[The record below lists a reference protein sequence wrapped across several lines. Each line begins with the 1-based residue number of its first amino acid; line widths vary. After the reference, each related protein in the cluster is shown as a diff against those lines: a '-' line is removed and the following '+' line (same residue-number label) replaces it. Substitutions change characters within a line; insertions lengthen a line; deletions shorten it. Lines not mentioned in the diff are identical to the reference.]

1 MRRCLG
7 LPRASWR
14 GKYTQ
19 ILIRAMIMNRACIS
33 SCVNINQIDDHDE
46 EDKGNYN
53 DHDGDNV
60 KFDDG
65 DDLVEDDGNIFSDN
79 IAGMKS

>member
-1 MRRCLG
+1 M
-7 LPRASWR
+7 
-14 GKYTQ
+14 
-19 ILIRAMIMNRACIS
+19 
-33 SCVNINQIDDHDE
+33 INQSDDHDG
-46 EDKGNYN
+46 EDNGYYN
-53 DHDGDNV
+53 DHDGDND

>member
-1 MRRCLG
+1 M
-7 LPRASWR
+7 
-14 GKYTQ
+14 
-19 ILIRAMIMNRACIS
+19 
-33 SCVNINQIDDHDE
+33 INQSDDHDD

-53 DHDGDNV
+53 DHNRDNV

>member
-1 MRRCLG
+1 M
-7 LPRASWR
+7 
-14 GKYTQ
+14 
-19 ILIRAMIMNRACIS
+19 
-33 SCVNINQIDDHDE
+33 NINQSDDHDD

-53 DHDGDNV
+53 DHDGNNV

-65 DDLVEDDGNIFSDN
+65 DDLVEDYGNIFSDN